1 MIVSLVR
8 TLASASVSLSLSHAP
23 IRRGFQYSRICG
35 VDSQLQLFPT
45 SSQSTTTTTNGNI
58 RLFASTP
65 DNFER
70 MPQPPY
76 QYLSADAP
84 ELDLSDL
91 SSKLVASDEQRQEA
105 FDRSRKFQKAFVN
118 AQIDLEQN
126 KGKTAEWIQNLQSS
140 LEEAIVRETVDTT
153 GRLPR
158 AANLN
163 QRVEDLCRFVAF
175 SHFLQTGKMLP
186 PSACRFSE
194 KLIAT
199 DEEYLAGA
207 CMGVAQDLSRYAMG
221 RATARDFGSVQQARD
236 LVHEILEYLL
246 QFDFRNGFLRRKYDG
261 TKYALKAVE
270 TLLYELS
277 VTGASLDTSS
287 EPEAK
292 KPRIEEPNEGSSETN
307 IKEELEALR
316 LRMEHRDSLRE
327 NLIKKCRD
335 GQKAAKQAIYA
346 LHRKDFAKAAKLIKD
361 CETCITQQLLP
372 IVQEEPPLKNSCY
385 GDVIEEYAEAKLFY
399 AWLLGDNVGQFM
411 DTEDAAAADGKLLLP
426 NEFTVVELG
435 PDEYLGGLC
444 DLTGEI
450 GRFAVQRGTARD
462 YEGVHQ
468 CLEANAAILAA
479 VQGLEKPPNRINK
492 KMQTLRQSVS
502 KIQRMIYEMS
512 LSKAAGM
519 KMNSEV
525 KEAPAGEAE

>member
-1 MIVSLVR
+1 
-8 TLASASVSLSLSHAP
+8 
-23 IRRGFQYSRICG
+23 
-35 VDSQLQLFPT
+35 
-45 SSQSTTTTTNGNI
+45 
-58 RLFASTP
+58 
-65 DNFER
+65 
-70 MPQPPY
+70 
-76 QYLSADAP
+76 
-84 ELDLSDL
+84 
-91 SSKLVASDEQRQEA
+91 
-105 FDRSRKFQKAFVN
+105 
-118 AQIDLEQN
+118 
-126 KGKTAEWIQNLQSS
+126 
-140 LEEAIVRETVDTT
+140 
-153 GRLPR
+153 
-158 AANLN
+158 
-163 QRVEDLCRFVAF
+163 
-175 SHFLQTGKMLP
+175 
-186 PSACRFSE
+186 
-194 KLIAT
+194 
-199 DEEYLAGA
+199 
-207 CMGVAQDLSRYAMG
+207 
-221 RATARDFGSVQQARD
+221 
-236 LVHEILEYLL
+236 
-246 QFDFRNGFLRRKYDG
+246 
-261 TKYALKAVE
+261 
-270 TLLYELS
+270 
-277 VTGASLDTSS
+277 
-287 EPEAK
+287 
-292 KPRIEEPNEGSSETN
+292 
-307 IKEELEALR
+307 
-316 LRMEHRDSLRE
+316 MEHRDSLRE

>member
-1 MIVSLVR
+1 
-8 TLASASVSLSLSHAP
+8 
-23 IRRGFQYSRICG
+23 
-35 VDSQLQLFPT
+35 
-45 SSQSTTTTTNGNI
+45 
-58 RLFASTP
+58 
-65 DNFER
+65 
-70 MPQPPY
+70 MPEPPY

-84 ELDLSDL
+84 VLDLSDL
-91 SSKLVASDEQRQEA
+91 SAKLQASDEQRQEA
-105 FDRSRKFQKAFVN
+105 FDRSRKFQKAFVD

-126 KGKTAEWIQNLQSS
+126 KGNVSEWIQNLQSS
-140 LEEAIVRETVDTT
+140 LEEAIARETVDTT

-163 QRVEDLCRFVAF
+163 QRVEDLCRFVGF

-186 PSACRFSE
+186 PSACRFSDT
-194 KLIAT
+194 LIAT

-221 RATARDFGSVQQARD
+221 RATARDFSSVQQARD
-236 LVHEILEYLL
+236 LVHKILEYLL

-277 VTGASLDTSS
+277 VTGASLDSSSS
-287 EPEAK
+287 ESEAK
-292 KPRIEEPNEGSSETN
+292 KPRLEEEPNEF
-307 IKEELEALR
+307 KEELEALR
-316 LRMEHRDSLRE
+316 LRMEHRDGLRE

-346 LHRKDFAKAAKLIKD
+346 LHRKDFTKAAKLISD
-361 CETCITQQLLP
+361 CENCITQQLLP
-372 IVQEEPPLKNSCY
+372 IVQEEPPLKNSNY

-399 AWLLGDNVGQFM
+399 AWLLGNDGEEVSM
-411 DTEDAAAADGKLLLP
+411 EDGKPKGKLLLP
-426 NEFTVVELG
+426 LEFTFVSLE
-435 PDEYLGGLC
+435 PDQYLGGLC

-450 GRFAVQRGTARD
+450 GRFAVQKGTERD

-468 CLEANAAILAA
+468 CLEANTAILAA
-479 VQGLEKPPNRINK
+479 VQGLEKPPNRLNK
-492 KMQTLRQSVS
+492 KMETLRRSVS

-512 LSKAAGM
+512 LSKAAGIN
-519 KMNSEV
+519 KNSEV
-525 KEAPAGEAE
+525 TEEGGE